1 MVGIWAG
8 GVAHTPLTLNTAR
21 TTLDSSCCSF
31 QESCGQFNSKKLVCW
46 LVFLP
51 LTKVLLAMD
60 QESMVSGVLS
70 SPYPQIWEPEL
81 GLNLPTW
88 LRANIQTTNLIVSP
102 ILFGFRF
109 SELLHTLLCDWQLA
123 TCNGKRE
130 QSVME
135 HRGGGGRNTLLRAL
149 IKELQFIHTAE
160 ERKIYAW
167 RSFSS
172 VLSKLPRANRRS
184 MRDEKRGC
192 ITLQIHSAGL
202 SFTWAKEGGLGE
214 GGRERALFCH

>member
-46 LVFLP
+46 LVFPP

-135 HRGGGGRNTLLRAL
+135 HRGGGGEKHTPQSPNQRAAIYSYSRGKKNLRL
-149 IKELQFIHTAE
+149 
-160 ERKIYAW
+160 
-167 RSFSS
+167 
-172 VLSKLPRANRRS
+172 
-184 MRDEKRGC
+184 EK
-192 ITLQIHSAGL
+192 
-202 SFTWAKEGGLGE
+202 F
-214 GGRERALFCH
+214 LFCFVEAAKG